1 MEVPM
6 RRLTLA
12 ILFLL
17 ALSALPGCAIYN
29 TAVDE
34 RPVGTIV
41 RDETISAKLQAK
53 FLEDKTV
60 HYLDISPLSYE
71 GHVYLVG
78 EYSST
83 AERDRA
89 IALAKETDGVR
100 EVTTFLLPRKIG
112 DTCGTTDNLERKA
125 EVKKALIEDKSIWS
139 TNVNVEVVQCRVVLL
154 GIVGSQTELDKAV
167 AHAKDV
173 PGVREVKSFLKVRAR
188 N

>member
-1 MEVPM
+1 M
-6 RRLTLA
+6 RH
-12 ILFLL
+12 L
-17 ALSALPGCAIYN
+17 ALAVLLLFALNALSGCTIYK

-34 RPVGTIV
+34 RSMGTIV
-41 RDETISAKLQAK
+41 QDETISAKLQVK

-60 HYLDISPLSYE
+60 SYLNISPLSYE

-89 IALAKETDGVR
+89 MALAQAEDGVR
-100 EVTTFLLPRKIG
+100 EVTAFLLPRKIG

-125 EVKKALIEDKSIWS
+125 SVKKRLIEDKDIWS

-154 GIVGSQTELDKAV
+154 GIVGSQAELDRAV
-167 AHAKDV
+167 AHARAV
-173 PGVREVKSFLKVRAR
+173 PGVREVKSYLKVRAR

>member
-1 MEVPM
+1 M
-6 RRLTLA
+6 RYLA
-12 ILFLL
+12 LALLFLS
-17 ALSALPGCAIYN
+17 ALPVLPGCAIYK

-34 RPVGTIV
+34 RSVGTIV
-41 RDETISAKLQAK
+41 RDETISATLQAR

-60 HYLDISPLSYE
+60 SYLNISPLSYE

-78 EYSST
+78 EYASN

-89 IALAKETDGVR
+89 VALARETDGVR

-112 DTCGTTDNLERKA
+112 DACGTTDNLEKRA
-125 EVKKALIEDKSIWS
+125 MVTKALIEDQDIWS

-154 GIVGSQTELDKAV
+154 GIVGSQAEIARAV
-167 AHAKDV
+167 AHAKSV

>member
-1 MEVPM
+1 M
-6 RRLTLA
+6 RRITLA
-12 ILFLL
+12 ILCL
-17 ALSALPGCAIYN
+17 AALYVLSGCTVYK

-34 RPVGTIV
+34 RPVGAIV
-41 RDETISAKLQAK
+41 KDETISAKLQAK
-53 FLEDKTV
+53 FLEDKAV
-60 HYLDISPLSYE
+60 SYLNISPLSYE

-78 EYSST
+78 EYASN

-89 IALAKETDGVR
+89 VALAKDTDGVT

-125 EVKKALIEDKSIWS
+125 AVKKRLIEDKDIWS

-154 GIVGSQTELDKAV
+154 GIVGSQAELDKAI
-167 AHAKDV
+167 AHAREV

>member
-1 MEVPM
+1 M
-6 RRLTLA
+6 RQLVA
-12 ILFLL
+12 ITVLL
-17 ALSALPGCAIYN
+17 LLSLGALPGCAIYN

-41 RDETISAKLQAK
+41 KDETISAKLQAK

-60 HYLDISPLSYE
+60 SYLNISPLSYE

-78 EYSST
+78 EYDT
-83 AERDRA
+83 AKERDRA
-89 IALAKETDGVR
+89 IALAEETDGVR
-100 EVTTFLLPRKIG
+100 EVTTFLLPVKPG
-112 DTCGTTDNLERKA
+112 DTCGTTDNLEKKA
-125 EVKKALIEDKSIWS
+125 AVKKRLIEDKGIWS

-154 GIVGSQTELDKAV
+154 GIVGSTAELDKAV
-167 AHAKDV
+167 AHAKAV

>member
-1 MEVPM
+1 M
-6 RRLTLA
+6 RHLTLA
-12 ILFLL
+12 VLVLF
-17 ALSALPGCAIYN
+17 AFAALPGCTIYK

-34 RPVGTIV
+34 RNVGTIV
-41 RDETISAKLQAK
+41 KDETISAKLQAK

-60 HYLDISPLSYE
+60 SYLNISPLSYE

-78 EYSST
+78 EYAST

-100 EVTTFLLPRKIG
+100 DVTTFLLPRKVG
-112 DTCGTTDNLERKA
+112 DTCGTTDNLEKKA
-125 EVKKALIEDKSIWS
+125 LVKKALIEDKAIWS

-154 GIVGSQTELDKAV
+154 GIVGSSAEIAKAV
-167 AHAKDV
+167 AHAKAV
-173 PGVREVKSFLKVRAR
+173 PGVREVKSYLQVRAR

>member
-1 MEVPM
+1 M
-6 RRLTLA
+6 RQLILA
-12 ILFLL
+12 ALLLL
-17 ALSALPGCAIYN
+17 AALGALSGCTIYT

-34 RPVGTIV
+34 RNVGTIV

-60 HYLDISPLSYE
+60 SYLNISPLSYE

-78 EYSST
+78 EYAST

-89 IALAKETDGVR
+89 VVLAKETSGVR
-100 EVTTFLLPRKIG
+100 DVTTFLLPRKIG

-125 EVKKALIEDKSIWS
+125 QVKKALIEDTSIWS

-154 GIVGSQTELDKAV
+154 GIVGSQAEIDKAV
-167 AHAKDV
+167 AHAKAV
-173 PGVREVKSFLKVRAR
+173 SGVREVKSFLKIKAR

>member
-1 MEVPM
+1 M

-12 ILFLL
+12 VLCLAAL
-17 ALSALPGCAIYN
+17 YALSGCTIYK

-34 RPVGTIV
+34 RNVGTIV
-41 RDETISAKLQAK
+41 KDETISAKLQAK

-60 HYLDISPLSYE
+60 SYLGISPLSYE

-78 EYSST
+78 EYASN

-89 IALAKETDGVR
+89 VALAKDTDGVR

-125 EVKKALIEDKSIWS
+125 AVKKRLIEDTSIWS
-139 TNVNVEVVQCRVVLL
+139 TNVNVEMVQCRVVLL
-154 GIVGSQTELDKAV
+154 GIVGSQAELDKAI
-167 AHAKDV
+167 AHAKAV
-173 PGVREVKSFLKVRAR
+173 PGVREVKSFLKVRAK

>member
-1 MEVPM
+1 M
-6 RRLTLA
+6 RQFVAIA

-17 ALSALPGCAIYN
+17 SLGALPGCTIYK

-60 HYLDISPLSYE
+60 SYLNISPLSYE

-78 EYSST
+78 EYDT
-83 AERDRA
+83 TKERDRA

-100 EVTTFLLPRKIG
+100 EVTTFLLPVKPG
-112 DTCGTTDNLERKA
+112 DLCGATDNLEKKA
-125 EVKKALIEDKSIWS
+125 AVKKRLIEDKDIWS

-154 GIVGSQTELDKAV
+154 GIVGSTSELEKAI
-167 AHAKDV
+167 AHAKAV